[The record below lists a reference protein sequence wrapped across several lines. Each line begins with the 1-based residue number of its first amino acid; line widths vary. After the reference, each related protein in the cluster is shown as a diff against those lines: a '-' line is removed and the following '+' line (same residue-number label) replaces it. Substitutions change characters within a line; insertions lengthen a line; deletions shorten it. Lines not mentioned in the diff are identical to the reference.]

1 MALGGEEPFIGRR
14 AFKAG
19 DRASFFG
26 RSAELQKLTE
36 FCDRG
41 STILVHGDAGV
52 GKSSLL
58 QAGLTH
64 EFSWQADVLSGSAVA
79 VSAFPEAALPD
90 HNPFTL
96 ALLADWSPGS
106 SRTGLSTVSVTD
118 FLRVR
123 CATHDWS
130 KAPVVAI
137 IDQLEEIFADT
148 RPPRHRDVFLDDI
161 ATAAQTIPNVTFVLS
176 LRSEYLAKLK
186 PYNRQ
191 LLIEKRTSLRLRP
204 LSRSAALEAVRGP
217 ATAAGLSFPPRVAEA
232 IVDDLISTSSASGSA
247 RAARADEPGVDPTQL
262 QVVCARLWQ
271 STLRD
276 GSVITVSLSGA
287 RAHNDAALSAYC
299 TEVIDEVAAEHNMA
313 GMKLRTIL
321 TPQLVTVQ
329 EQRIP
334 VRADRAAGITPSIL
348 RGLEC
353 RHLIKW
359 LPTATVH
366 SYILVNDRLAPVV
379 CSLGQPPGTNA
390 TPDVDAAT
398 HLKAALVMHSAGQ
411 ADLAENHVWQ
421 ALRAAAASDLKVRS
435 DAYSLLGNLAFEKA
449 EFTEAE
455 AYYRQ
460 AAELSDQLRDH
471 SAVAKLLGAI
481 GRLHARQGRFQAAI
495 EDLQSAVTRLPGDL
509 ILQTELA
516 KAFWSAGQSQAAAA
530 VFGTVLTIKPDFPE
544 ALAGRGEIQADRGN
558 AFAALDDLRLLRRVR
573 PSMSMQAELRSAYAL
588 ALARSGMAQSAIEE
602 ADAALA
608 SADDN
613 GLIFLRVARVVASVG
628 GSPSRADAL
637 LRRAARAHA
646 PAPTAEQL
654 NEARRQVAR
663 TKGQQADTCEPSM
676 PAIG

>member
-1 MALGGEEPFIGRR
+1 
-14 AFKAG
+14 
-19 DRASFFG
+19 
-26 RSAELQKLTE
+26 
-36 FCDRG
+36 
-41 STILVHGDAGV
+41 
-52 GKSSLL
+52 
-58 QAGLTH
+58 
-64 EFSWQADVLSGSAVA
+64 
-79 VSAFPEAALPD
+79 
-90 HNPFTL
+90 
-96 ALLADWSPGS
+96 
-106 SRTGLSTVSVTD
+106 
-118 FLRVR
+118 
-123 CATHDWS
+123 
-130 KAPVVAI
+130 
-137 IDQLEEIFADT
+137 
-148 RPPRHRDVFLDDI
+148 
-161 ATAAQTIPNVTFVLS
+161 
-176 LRSEYLAKLK
+176 
-186 PYNRQ
+186 
-191 LLIEKRTSLRLRP
+191 
-204 LSRSAALEAVRGP
+204 
-217 ATAAGLSFPPRVAEA
+217 
-232 IVDDLISTSSASGSA
+232 
-247 RAARADEPGVDPTQL
+247 
-262 QVVCARLWQ
+262 
-271 STLRD
+271 
-276 GSVITVSLSGA
+276 
-287 RAHNDAALSAYC
+287 
-299 TEVIDEVAAEHNMA
+299 
-313 GMKLRTIL
+313 
-321 TPQLVTVQ
+321 
-329 EQRIP
+329 
-334 VRADRAAGITPSIL
+334 
-348 RGLEC
+348 
-353 RHLIKW
+353 
-359 LPTATVH
+359 
-366 SYILVNDRLAPVV
+366 
-379 CSLGQPPGTNA
+379 
-390 TPDVDAAT
+390 
-398 HLKAALVMHSAGQ
+398 MHSAGQ